1 MGFQGV
7 SIPYNPAVP
16 TPPRSRPTVLL
27 VEDDSATRNLY
38 RDVLKAASLTVITA
52 VDGLEALRRLETERP
67 SVILLD
73 LGLPVLDGRDIAR
86 ELAARSDT
94 ARIPIVVVTG
104 RDHVNLRQGDAA
116 AVLRK
121 PVDPHDLVSAVML
134 CLRGQ
139 SS

>member
-1 MGFQGV
+1 MGFEEG
-7 SIPYNPAVP
+7 SIPYNRGVP
-16 TPPRSRPTVLL
+16 TVPRSRPAVLL
-27 VEDDSATRNLY
+27 VEDDASTRNLY
-38 RDVLKAASLTVITA
+38 RDALKSASLSVIA
-52 VDGLEALRRLETERP
+52 AADGLEALRRLESGRP
-67 SVILLD
+67 SVIVLD

-94 ARIPIVVVTG
+94 AQIPIVVVTG
-104 RDHVNLRQGDAA
+104 REHVNLRQGDAA

-134 CLRGQ
+134 CLRTQ